1 MIKRWS
7 SQHNWVERAEAFDEE
22 MDKRAILENAQLR
35 KQMIKEHAEVSRKLL
50 LKVKAAV
57 EHIRPE
63 TLSPYEIAKLLEIAV
78 KVERLSRG
86 QSTDISE
93 ISHSGEITDKVD
105 EQDIFKRVDQYA
117 ELYKQIAD
125 QGTA

>member
-1 MIKRWS
+1 M
-7 SQHNWVERAEAFDEE
+7 
-22 MDKRAILENAQLR
+22 
-35 KQMIKEHAEVSRKLL
+35 
-50 LKVKAAV
+50 
-57 EHIRPE
+57 
-63 TLSPYEIAKLLEIAV
+63 
-78 KVERLSRG
+78 SRG